1 MLDIELIEL
10 LTLVLAFLSAWQ
22 YVSRNDEFPMLLVL
36 FFYLTGI
43 SRYNAVMSGT
53 SRWAYVAYA
62 YNIFEMN
69 GELAIEALN
78 YFFLGTCVF
87 VLSYIVARSRR
98 PEVQQIDDSQTLSEF
113 LKKKQVWIIVLYV
126 IFLILN
132 TLANRVL
139 SGADSGYAFGL
150 SYFFLFKLAIGGL
163 IILFFMLFKNLPK
176 GKTVQRVVFLVL
188 MISAA
193 VSSYSPRERFQ
204 FLSWMVALI
213 FVIVGRRNIISKSII
228 YAIGGTGIIILFM
241 IAGNMRHDFS
251 RNLTFEEQIEYAQYR
266 MQLAEDQNM
275 LDGFMMV
282 LQVYPQHLDY
292 SCGMEHLEIL
302 MRPIPRALWP
312 DKPVGGY
319 ANKLGLNEGM
329 YGNTTVG
336 ISQSIYGT
344 FYGEGGVFG
353 VILLSIIYGILF
365 SRLYNTTLK
374 YGSDVRLI
382 LHGII
387 FSSAIPI
394 LRGGD
399 LPGIVAFI
407 GMSFWPVFG
416 FLWLYRR
423 WLKKVKQHRHSAES
437 A

>member
-1 MLDIELIEL
+1 MLDIDLIEI
-10 LTLVLAFLSAWQ
+10 LTLLLALLGVWQ
-22 YVSRNDEFPMLLVL
+22 YLNRNDEFPLLLIL

-43 SRYNAVMSGT
+43 ARYNAVMSGT

-69 GELAIEALN
+69 EELAIEALN
-78 YFFLGTCVF
+78 YFFLGTAVF
-87 VLSYIVARSRR
+87 TITYIIASSRR
-98 PEVQQIDDSQTLSEF
+98 PQVATIDTPELLSEF
-113 LKKKQVWIIVLYV
+113 LKKRQLPIIILYV
-126 IFLILN
+126 IFLIVN

-139 SGADSGYAFGL
+139 SESTSGFSMGLGYA
-150 SYFFLFKLAIGGL
+150 FLFKLAIGGL

-176 GKTVQRVVFLVL
+176 EKIVQKIVFLVL
-188 MISAA
+188 MVSAA

-213 FVIVGRRNIISKSII
+213 FVIVGKRNIISKSII
-228 YAIGGTGIIILFM
+228 YAVGGTAIIIMFM
-241 IAGNMRHDFS
+241 IAGNMRHDFL
-251 RNLTFEEQIEYAQYR
+251 RNLSFEQQIEYAQYR

-292 SCGMEHLEIL
+292 TCGMEHLEIL
-302 MRPIPRALWP
+302 LRPIPRTLWP

-336 ISQSIYGT
+336 ISQSIYGS

-353 VILLSIIYGILF
+353 VILLSILYGIMFNWLF
-365 SRLYNTTLK
+365 NTTLK
-374 YGSDVRLI
+374 YSSDIRLI

-387 FSSAIPI
+387 FASTIPI

-416 FLWLYRR
+416 FVWMYRR
-423 WLKKVKQHRHSAES
+423 WIKKVKEKK
-437 A
+437 